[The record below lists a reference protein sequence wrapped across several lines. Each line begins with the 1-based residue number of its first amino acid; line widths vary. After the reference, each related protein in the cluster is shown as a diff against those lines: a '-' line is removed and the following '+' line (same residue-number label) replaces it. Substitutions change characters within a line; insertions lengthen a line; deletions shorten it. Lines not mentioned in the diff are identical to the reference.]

1 MSPTTQSETVTCPA
15 CQHAFGIRAGGA
27 KLVECR
33 RCEALFDAEQVSRP
47 TPQAAPARTSDS
59 SSPADETAGCVGTCI
74 MLVDGSYLD
83 LQRPDP
89 QVITI
94 ESIALG
100 LARICRFGGQIREW
114 YSVAEHSLWCERL
127 AEADRHEVA
136 VRRAVLLHDAAE
148 AFIGDVV
155 RPLKQLLP
163 QYRAIEARLQAAI
176 HQRFDVTVDNATHR
190 IIREIDNAILK
201 AEREQLFADLPPHDW
216 SSLRGVRAIGLDL
229 TSDVFIR
236 SREQF
241 LAAAE
246 RLGVR

>member
-1 MSPTTQSETVTCPA
+1 VVTAEGSEP
-15 CQHAFGIRAGGA
+15 FGAVPEGLDERAMTA
-27 KLVECR
+27 V
-33 RCEALFDAEQVSRP
+33 AE
-47 TPQAAPARTSDS
+47 
-59 SSPADETAGCVGTCI
+59 E
-74 MLVDGSYLD
+74 L
-83 LQRPDP
+83 
-89 QVITI
+89 
-94 ESIALG
+94 ALG
-100 LARICRFGGQIREW
+100 DFVLTGGQVPDATQGE
-114 YSVAEHSLWCERL
+114 
-127 AEADRHEVA
+127 
-136 VRRAVLLHDAAE
+136 VLLALTPAGAE